1 MDQSYFEDG
10 RIHWAWS
17 EVSIVIWNLSWD
29 PLSAQLHA
37 SHKGVKSNWH
47 IQSTLVISNSKGLTE
62 TLRDIR
68 TSTYQGW
75 ESEEDNKLNNHI

>member
-1 MDQSYFEDG
+1 MKIYQ
-10 RIHWAWS
+10 
-17 EVSIVIWNLSWD
+17 
-29 PLSAQLHA
+29 
-37 SHKGVKSNWH
+37 

-75 ESEEDNKLNNHI
+75 ESEENNKLNNHI